1 MAPKEFKAMRRIGA
15 LLMIVLLAGAAM
27 VTSGCNT
34 MRGVGQDVS
43 SVGRYVTNSFR

>member
-1 MAPKEFKAMRRIGA
+1 MAPKEFKAMRRMGA

-27 VTSGCNT
+27 VTTGCNT

-43 SVGRYVTNSFR
+43 AVGRFVSDSFR